1 MNERYK
7 SEAEKETEILT
18 TCNIGTLSINCN

>member
-7 SEAEKETEILT
+7 SEVEKETEILA
-18 TCNIGTLSINCN
+18 TCNIGTLSINHN